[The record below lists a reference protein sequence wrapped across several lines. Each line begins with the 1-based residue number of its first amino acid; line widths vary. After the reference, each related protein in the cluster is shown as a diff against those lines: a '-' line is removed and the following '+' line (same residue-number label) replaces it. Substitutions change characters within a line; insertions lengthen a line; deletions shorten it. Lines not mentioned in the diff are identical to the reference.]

1 MLHTGRI
8 RKKGAGFRVR
18 LLKKETEA
26 KVKEMIGN
34 AVKYKKHR
42 PVAELEVAVL
52 RGRNLAPNHRIPGS
66 LVASIFWEPSK
77 FADEYTKNIIK
88 DIDPSLCGLHQI
100 GETEGSGMTS
110 SPEWLIAHPSNEL
123 ERMKQL
129 LPSKNFLSRTN
140 SSANLKTDILK
151 EIKPLDTSTL
161 TFPILQPISA
171 PGKIPEADL
180 AQQEEEEDDEAEEDN
195 TTPYGNIQL
204 VPWESSKGAIVIQ
217 VRFADVLNKLPIF
230 DQVLGEVVIPLA
242 RLAKEKSIEGW
253 FKVLEKGTMRTEED
267 ICNDDSR
274 KLPYSNK
281 DATDILNRL
290 VGADSAE
297 LVSDAMPVDLSK
309 YPSIFLQAKLK
320 VPNTSNITDID
331 KETSRVIAEHLIRST
346 KAKED
351 IGLGFIGTSISTFN
365 TVTGV
370 RGNVQNLQNQ
380 LGKALDMIEI
390 FNNLFNF
397 TVSIEPLYGNYHS
410 RCLSS
415 IHPGNSHFFMLVP
428 GKIRYNPD
436 RSCCSLVR
444 LCSHSYALYH
454 SYWWTS
460 K

>member
-1 MLHTGRI
+1 MLHTGRM
-8 RKKGAGFRVR
+8 RKTGASFRVR

-26 KVKEMIGN
+26 KVKEMKGN
-34 AVKYKKHR
+34 MVKYKKHR
-42 PVAELEVAVL
+42 PVAELDIAVL

-77 FADEYTKNIIK
+77 FADEYTKRTIK
-88 DIDPSLCGLHQI
+88 DIDPSSCGLHQI

-140 SSANLKTDILK
+140 SSADLKIDILR

-161 TFPILQPISA
+161 TFPILQSISA
-171 PGKIPEADL
+171 PSIIPEADL
-180 AQQEEEEDDEAEEDN
+180 EEEEETEEDN
-195 TTPYGNIQL
+195 TNLAGLPSENIQL

-242 RLAKEKSIEGW
+242 RLAKDGSIEGW
-253 FKVLEKGTMRTEED
+253 FKVLEKGTIRTEED
-267 ICNDDSR
+267 ICDEET
-274 KLPYSNK
+274 KKVPCSNK

-290 VGADSAE
+290 VGGDSE
-297 LVSDAMPVDLSK
+297 QRVSDTTPEDASK
-309 YPSIFLQAKLK
+309 HPSIFLQARLK
-320 VPNTSNITDID
+320 VPSTSDTTDID

-351 IGLGFIGTSISTFN
+351 SGLGFLGTSISTFN

-370 RGNVQNLQNQ
+370 RGNVQNIQNQ
-380 LGKALDMIEI
+380 LGSALDMIEI
-390 FNNLFNF
+390 LRIY
-397 TVSIEPLYGNYHS
+397 SIL
-410 RCLSS
+410 R
-415 IHPGNSHFFMLVP
+415 
-428 GKIRYNPD
+428 
-436 RSCCSLVR
+436 
-444 LCSHSYALYH
+444 
-454 SYWWTS
+454 
-460 K
+460 